1 MSGTP
6 EKILEHLLEMMRLD
20 SQFTESGTA
29 QYERSS
35 TAILMPSN
43 IINTTIICY
52 EGFLSSALPWLSLCP
67 LPCCSALTCLFSSL
81 ISHTSQSWSNY
92 SRLCGYI
99 WFSFACRG
107 DRDWAMW
114 FRAPWLWTLFDLL
127 LLWHHMCLTWAPL
140 SLSLFCSLRLGLRR
154 LCPHA
159 LCLHPKQSTVSSVDG
174 PISFQLSTCCV
185 LFIVIWKPKI
195 TTSTTTLFWSL
206 TSAHLPCPGLAG
218 LRTGKAGLHAQQQ
231 AQGDPPGDAV
241 GRSARRS
248 PAGGGWFG
256 GLPGGQLLDRTAH
269 ITPVAT
275 AAWQNRDLYN
285 TFWRLVISSQVNSFI
300 QQQ

>member
-43 IINTTIICY
+43 IINMTIICY

-99 WFSFACRG
+99 WFFLCLQRWQRRG
-107 DRDWAMW
+107 HVVQSPMALDT
-114 FRAPWLWTLFDLL
+114 LWSALTLASHVFD
-127 LLWHHMCLTWAPL
+127 MSPSV
-140 SLSLFCSLRLGLRR
+140 SLSFVLTDSALDDFVLMHCVFIPNSQ
-154 LCPHA
+154 LCPVLMA
-159 LCLHPKQSTVSSVDG
+159 QYLFSCLLT
-174 PISFQLSTCCV
+174 V
-185 LFIVIWKPKI
+185 LFIVMWKPKI

-206 TSAHLPCPGLAG
+206 TSVHLPCPGLAG
-218 LRTGKAGLHAQQQ
+218 LRTGKAGLHVQQQ

-256 GLPGGQLLDRTAH
+256 GLPGGQLLESTAH
-269 ITPVAT
+269 ITSVAT
-275 AAWQNRDLYN
+275 AAW
-285 TFWRLVISSQVNSFI
+285 
-300 QQQ
+300 